1 MIGLAREGNVHFS
14 DHGVGGLIPIV
25 GVVLNHEGVEV
36 VDDFCDMLYEDRV
49 RVELDEKGCYGRQY
63 PRHNPVLKSPWLRCC
78 RLLL

>member
-1 MIGLAREGNVHFS
+1 
-14 DHGVGGLIPIV
+14 
-25 GVVLNHEGVEV
+25 LNHEGVEV
-36 VDDFCDMLYEDRV
+36 VDDFCDMPYEDRV